1 MFCSRCGSGVA
12 DGTSFCAAC
21 GQPVTGVSVG
31 PISSAPVMSPPVIA
45 AGAASPPYA
54 GFWLRF
60 VAYLIDSV
68 VVFAAFA
75 ALVLVSIPIF
85 GIGYLQQLAS
95 GLNNSEPDFSP
106 ALIFV
111 IFDLILAIS
120 VAVWLYYAFMESSSR
135 QGTLGKMAMG
145 LTVTDIQGQR
155 VSFGR
160 ATGRFFSKIITGLVP
175 LFIGYIMAGFT
186 AKRQALHDMIASCL
200 VMRRT

>member
-21 GQPVTGVSVG
+21 GQPVAGVPAG
-31 PISSAPVMSPPVIA
+31 PISSAPVVSTPVIA
-45 AGAASPPYA
+45 AGAPNVAYA

-60 VAYLIDSV
+60 VAYLIDSAV
-68 VVFAAFA
+68 VGAAF
-75 ALVLVSIPIF
+75 LVVVLVSIPVF
-85 GIGYLQQLAS
+85 GIGYLQQLVS
-95 GLNNSEPDFSP
+95 GLQNSEPDFSP

-111 IFDLILAIS
+111 IFDLIFAIS
-120 VAVWLYYAFMESSSR
+120 VATWLYYAFMESSTR

-145 LTVTDIQGQR
+145 LTVTDMQGQR
-155 VSFGR
+155 VTFGR
-160 ATGRFFSKIITGLVP
+160 ATGRFFAKIITGLVP
-175 LFIGYIMAGFT
+175 LGIGYIMAGFT

>member
-1 MFCSRCGSGVA
+1 MFCSKCGSGVA
-12 DGTSFCAAC
+12 DGTLFCAAC
-21 GQPVTGVSVG
+21 GQPVAGVPAG
-31 PISSAPVMSPPVIA
+31 PISSAPVASAPMIA
-45 AGAASPPYA
+45 AGAQNVAYA

-60 VAYLIDSV
+60 VAYLIDSAV
-68 VVFAAFA
+68 VGAAF
-75 ALVLVSIPIF
+75 LVVVLVSIPVF
-85 GIGYLQQLAS
+85 GIGYLQQLVS
-95 GLNNSEPDFSP
+95 GLQNSEPDFSP

-111 IFDLILAIS
+111 IFDLIFAIS
-120 VAVWLYYAFMESSSR
+120 VATWLYYAFMESSTR

-145 LTVTDIQGQR
+145 LTVTDMQGQR

-160 ATGRFFSKIITGLVP
+160 ATGRFFAKIITGLVP